1 MTLELEPAS
10 GLTQEQQDIIGNN
23 VAIDLTL
30 RRGGTLISQFNGEA
44 KVTVPFVLAGDKDA
58 ADVEVYYVAE
68 NGQLTKCASRYADGV
83 VEFTTQ
89 HLSTYMVTYAG
100 GIPEETVPPT
110 TEETVPPTTEETVP
124 PTTEET
130 VPPTTEDTVP
140 PTTESTKDPN
150 GPAQTGETTPV
161 ALLLGLMITGVAGIA
176 FSLVYSKKR
185 SV

>member
-83 VEFTTQ
+83 VEFTTR
-89 HLSTYMVTYAG
+89 HFSTYMVTYAG
-100 GIPEETVPPT
+100 GDSGGDRTAHNRG
-110 TEETVPPTTEETVP
+110 
-124 PTTEET
+124 
-130 VPPTTEDTVP
+130 
-140 PTTESTKDPN
+140 N
-150 GPAQTGETTPV
+150 GTSHHGGHRAPHHREHQGPQ
-161 ALLLGLMITGVAGIA
+161 
-176 FSLVYSKKR
+176 R
-185 SV
+185 PCPDR

>member
-83 VEFTTQ
+83 VEFTTR
-89 HLSTYMVTYAG
+89 HFSTYMVTYAG

-110 TEETVPPTTEETVP
+110 TEETVPPP
-124 PTTEET
+124 R
-130 VPPTTEDTVP
+130 
-140 PTTESTKDPN
+140 
-150 GPAQTGETTPV
+150 
-161 ALLLGLMITGVAGIA
+161 
-176 FSLVYSKKR
+176 KKR
-185 SV
+185 YLPPRKKRYPPPRRTPCPPPPRAPRTPTALPRPVKPPRWRCCWA

>member
-30 RRGGTLISQFNGEA
+30 RQGGTLISQFNGEA

-83 VEFTTQ
+83 VEFTTR
-89 HLSTYMVTYAG
+89 HFSTYMVTYAG
-100 GIPEETVPPT
+100 GIP
-110 TEETVPPTTEETVP
+110 EETVPPTTEETVP

>member
-68 NGQLTKCASRYADGV
+68 NGQLTKCASLYADGV
-83 VEFTTQ
+83 VEFTTR
-89 HLSTYMVTYAG
+89 HFSTYMVTYAG
-100 GIPEETVPPT
+100 GIP
-110 TEETVPPTTEETVP
+110 EETVP

>member
-83 VEFTTQ
+83 VEFTTR

-100 GIPEETVPPT
+100 EIPEETVPPN
-110 TEETVPPTTEETVP
+110 TEETVPPTTET
-124 PTTEET
+124 
-130 VPPTTEDTVP
+130 